1 MYEFQTDQIVFYSV
15 IWVTSFASS
24 FARSYSSRSFRRGG
38 RIAFCCTSGFAS
50 LCIVGIVLAVAGWA
64 GTNVGNNP
72 WPWVA
77 AAAGLGALG
86 EEQHLVA
93 RSILLGFLKGFKFVI
108 DEAEKR
114 DEGK

>member
-1 MYEFQTDQIVFYSV
+1 MAVVSGAGGSV
-15 IWVTSFASS
+15 GDS
-24 FARSYSSRSFRRGG
+24 
-38 RIAFCCTSGFAS
+38 
-50 LCIVGIVLAVAGWA
+50 
-64 GTNVGNNP
+64 P

-77 AAAGLGALG
+77 TAAGLGALG